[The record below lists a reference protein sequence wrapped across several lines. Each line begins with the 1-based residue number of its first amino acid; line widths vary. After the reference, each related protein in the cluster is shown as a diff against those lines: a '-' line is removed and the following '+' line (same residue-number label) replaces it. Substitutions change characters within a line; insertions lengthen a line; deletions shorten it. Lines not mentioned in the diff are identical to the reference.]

1 MDQLRHITYNNVTV
15 TVICTKID
23 APNHRTPYLISQ
35 TLQNDSCDFL
45 KELRDNFSDEFEF
58 FIFKTSSRCN
68 KTLLPK
74 ASHTGQS
81 KQNLSAGR
89 SELFIGGYQ
98 ASAEYYQNRRTTD
111 EKSYSWLWWI
121 CRVIFTICY
130 VCTKFVK
137 HTYIKICYIP
147 GNLLNRHFA
156 YHFMY
161 LNNAETTCLQIR
173 NEIIKIKTDDP
184 TRSHGNYEVKLRP
197 VYALHG
203 KTSENAVLWQTQ
215 IDLY

>member
-1 MDQLRHITYNNVTV
+1 MPRTIARLIWYLKRCKTIL
-15 TVICTKID
+15 VIFLKNLGI
-23 APNHRTPYLISQ
+23 ISQ
-35 TLQNDSCDFL
+35 TN
-45 KELRDNFSDEFEF
+45 
-58 FIFKTSSRCN
+58 SSSLSARQALAVTKLCCR
-68 KTLLPK
+68 KPPTR
-74 ASHTGQS
+74 QS

-98 ASAEYYQNRRTTD
+98 ASAEYYQNKRTTD

-121 CRVIFTICY
+121 CRVIFTTCY

-137 HTYIKICYIP
+137 HTYIKICYIL

-184 TRSHGNYEVKLRP
+184 TTSHGNYEVKLRP
-197 VYALHG
+197 AYALHG
-203 KTSENAVLWQTQ
+203 KTSENAVSWQTQ
-215 IDLY
+215 TDYY

>member
-1 MDQLRHITYNNVTV
+1 MFTV

-74 ASHTGQS
+74 ASHTGKVNKIYQQGGVS
-81 KQNLSAGR
+81 CLLAVIRQVR
-89 SELFIGGYQ
+89 STIKTDGQLMRSRIHGFDEF
-98 ASAEYYQNRRTTD
+98 AE
-111 EKSYSWLWWI
+111 SFLL
-121 CRVIFTICY
+121 Y
-130 VCTKFVK
+130 VMYTCTKFEK

-161 LNNAETTCLQIR
+161 LNNAETICL
-173 NEIIKIKTDDP
+173 
-184 TRSHGNYEVKLRP
+184 
-197 VYALHG
+197 
-203 KTSENAVLWQTQ
+203 
-215 IDLY
+215 